1 MLNATP
7 PKSCSYG
14 KQKNKEIALANN
26 LFLAFPAGI
35 EPTVYRLGGDCVI
48 RLRYGKILTFW
59 KLLNGTK
66 IIKFIPIFI
75 PIWFFML
82 TKHNIWCIFALLYT
96 IFSDIWRIKCFLRR
110 APLYPFNYEQ
120 ILLNFY
126 HFDPIK
132 YLFLFRL
139 LFQKIGSFF
148 LFRFKMPF
156 THFWNSLSIRLC
168 QFYPFFGVLVCI
180 NSASC

>member
-1 MLNATP
+1 MWYVFIILLMNKKVNA
-7 PKSCSYG
+7 KRIASA
-14 KQKNKEIALANN
+14 KFRKAKNKEIALANN

-59 KLLNGTK
+59 KLFYDTK
-66 IIKFIPIFI
+66 IKKIITIFI
-75 PIWFFML
+75 PICFFML

-126 HFDPIK
+126 CFD
-132 YLFLFRL
+132 
-139 LFQKIGSFF
+139 
-148 LFRFKMPF
+148 
-156 THFWNSLSIRLC
+156 SI
-168 QFYPFFGVLVCI
+168 
-180 NSASC
+180 